1 MPSDKIQESH
11 QRVVEKYFSC
21 IKDLRRG
28 VEGAVDKLM
37 ALWHQ
42 DGIFEF
48 AGSPPVVGTFT
59 GYKAIHA
66 LYKNRF
72 NSSGMKMTLVG
83 EGKKTLAQR
92 ECALGIVDTEVHR
105 SKTMESRIVAGWST
119 TIGTEDSRGFKVAGS
134 HTFTFKDDK
143 ISSLKVVVSPR
154 PDAVQNFSLEGLEVD
169 DIGRLSLAAWMVV

>member
-1 MPSDKIQESH
+1 MASDKIQDKH
-11 QRVVEKYFSC
+11 HRVVEQYFSY
-21 IKDLRRG
+21 IKELRGG
-28 VEGAVDKLM
+28 VEGSVDKLM
-37 ALWHQ
+37 ELWHQ
-42 DGIFEF
+42 DGVFEF

-59 GYKAIHA
+59 GHKAIQA

-72 NSSGMKMTLVG
+72 NSSGMKMSLVG
-83 EGKKTLAQR
+83 EGKKTAAQR

-105 SKTMESRIVAGWST
+105 TKAMESRIVAGWNT

-154 PDAVQNFSLEGLEVD
+154 PDEAKNFSLESLGVD

>member
-1 MPSDKIQESH
+1 MASDKIQDKH
-11 QRVVEKYFSC
+11 QRIVEQYFSY
-21 IKDLRRG
+21 IKDLRGG

-37 ALWHQ
+37 TLWHQ
-42 DGIFEF
+42 DGVFEF
-48 AGSPPVVGTFT
+48 AGSPPVVGTFV

-72 NSSGMKMTLVG
+72 NSSGMKMALIG
-83 EGKKTLAQR
+83 EGKKTVAQR

-105 SKTMESRIVAGWST
+105 SQTMESRIVSGWNT
-119 TIGTEDSRGFKVAGS
+119 TIGTDDSRGFKVAGS
-134 HTFTFKDDK
+134 HTFMFKDDK

-154 PDAVQNFSLEGLEVD
+154 PEETQNFSLEGLGVD